1 MKFAIFATARNEEFI
16 IEWLKYYIKVGFN
29 YFFIYDD
36 FSDKPIEEL
45 FNEHNI
51 DKTIYTVY
59 RNNSHHYLCEN
70 INLTFTQHISTSQ
83 DLWKNILI
91 PDLIKNDIDFV
102 FQIDIDEFLYLNK
115 YKNINELT
123 ENYLPFDVLKI
134 NWLLFGS
141 NDIFENTT
149 NSIIHTFN
157 KSDKVLCK
165 ASGGLKSLTR
175 ISQIDLNKTQYGP
188 HCLPILKSSIV
199 KNIFNNIIPT
209 YETITEPT
217 PFLSDNDLYINNIYV
232 AHYSV
237 QDYKTFIKRKFTNKN
252 NIEWMVSNFI
262 KIKTKKEAYIYVD
275 FITNNFNDFT
285 EYLYLKINKIKDE
298 KINIFENKLIIPSDI
313 IDNMII
319 FFNFFNRK
327 QIENNDI
334 INFYNS

>member
-45 FNEHNI
+45 LNEHNI
-51 DKTIYTVY
+51 DNTIYKIY
-59 RNNSHHYLCEN
+59 RSNSICYLPEN
-70 INLTFTQHISTSQ
+70 INLQHISICPAF
-83 DLWKNILI
+83 WNNIVV
-91 PDLIKNDIDFV
+91 PDLNKNNIDFV

-115 YKNINELT
+115 YKNISELT

-141 NDIFENTT
+141 NGIFENTT
-149 NSIIHTFN
+149 NSIIKTFN
-157 KSDKVLCK
+157 KSDKALCK

-175 ISQIDLNKTQYGP
+175 ITQIDLNKKQYGP
-188 HCLPILKSSIV
+188 HCLPILKNSIV
-199 KNIFNNIIPT
+199 KNIFNNILPT
-209 YETITEPT
+209 YEMINDQT
-217 PFLSDNDLYINNIYV
+217 PFLSDNDLYINNIYI

-252 NIEWMVSNFI
+252 KIEWMVSDFI

-275 FITNNFNDFT
+275 FINNNFNDFT

-298 KINIFENKLIIPSDI
+298 KINIFEKKLIIPINIVDNI
-313 IDNMII
+313 IKI
-319 FFNFFNRK
+319 FYFFNRN
-327 QIENNDI
+327 QVENNDI